1 MGTDL
6 KDYREEK
13 PRFLLR
19 LLWRVIN
26 ATIFRLL
33 LGVRLHVIRNALLC
47 LFGAKVPYHAMIYPS
62 CKIYAPWNL
71 EVGKYTTIGPQT
83 ELYNKDYIRIG
94 SNVVI
99 SQGSFLCTASHDI
112 SNLLLPLRTDPIVV
126 NDRAWVA
133 ADSFIG
139 QGVVIGEGAVVGAR
153 SAVFKSVDPW
163 TVAGGNPAQFIKKRI
178 LKS

>member
-19 LLWRVIN
+19 LLWRILN
-26 ATIFRLL
+26 ATFFRLL
-33 LGVRLHVIRNALLC
+33 VGVRLHVIRNGLLC
-47 LFGAKVPYHAMIYPS
+47 LFGAKVPYHAMIYTS

-71 EVGKYTTIGPQT
+71 EVGVYTTIGPNT

-94 SNVVI
+94 ANVVI

-112 SNLLLPLRTDPIVV
+112 SDLLMPLRTAPIVI

-133 ADSFIG
+133 ADSFVG
-139 QGVVIGEGAVVGAR
+139 QGVEIGEGAVVGAR
-153 SAVFKSVDPW
+153 AVVFKSVEAW
-163 TVAGGNPAQFIKKRI
+163 TVVGGNPATFIKNRN